1 MDIYHEHVL
10 EHYKK
15 PRGAGT
21 LVDATIRFEDSNPLC
36 GDTIRVELKIEQE
49 IIITARHTSRGCAVS
64 QAGASMLFERLEG
77 MTVAD
82 ALTLPKEEM
91 LAEFGSALSV
101 SRIKCAL
108 LAFSAVKKAIVK
120 SQPNAE

>member
-15 PRGAGT
+15 PRGVGT

-36 GDTIRVELKIEQE
+36 GDTVRVELKIVDDV
-49 IIITARHTSRGCAVS
+49 IVSARHTSAGCAVS

-77 MTVAD
+77 MNVAT
-82 ALTLPKEEM
+82 ALALPKEEIM
-91 LAEFGSALSV
+91 SEFGSALSV
-101 SRIKCAL
+101 ARVKCAL
-108 LAFSAVKKAIVK
+108 LGLSAVKKALVK
-120 SQPNAE
+120 NQPSP

>member
-1 MDIYHEHVL
+1 MDLYHEHVL

-21 LVDATIRFEDSNPLC
+21 LTEATVRFDDSNPLC
-36 GDTIRVELKIEQE
+36 GDAIRVELFIEDGA
-49 IIITARHTSRGCAVS
+49 IRSARHTSTGCAVS

-82 ALTLPKEEM
+82 ALALPKEEIM
-91 LAEFGSALSV
+91 DEFGSALSV
-101 SRIKCAL
+101 ARVKCAL
-108 LAFSAVKKAIVK
+108 LALSAVKKALVK
-120 SQPNAE
+120 SQPSP